1 MVDFNDSIQYSR
13 NSLKETKELYGVRL
27 MTETSNKKNL
37 YEEIKGSE
45 LTLNDIKRNSLDSPL
60 NKRDEENKMT

>member
-1 MVDFNDSIQYSR
+1 
-13 NSLKETKELYGVRL
+13 